1 MYVYISDTPQ
11 NSPHHQTQNHD
22 LLSTSST
29 ATTMS
34 AAATL
39 PHTSLNNG
47 ASASN
52 VVPPTYRTRRLSNSS
67 MASDVSFRLPTYDS
81 PAIYHLQSDMES
93 ASEFEDSQIANS
105 IHPHLELISKEQLHQ
120 AYRKALEKY
129 QKYRTR
135 YSDVAKRYRDLE
147 RDNNKARVSEVRQPK
162 SPNLFAHF

>member
-1 MYVYISDTPQ
+1 
-11 NSPHHQTQNHD
+11 
-22 LLSTSST
+22 
-29 ATTMS
+29 MS

-52 VVPPTYRTRRLSNSS
+52 VVVPPTYRTRRLSNSS
-67 MASDVSFRLPTYDS
+67 MASDVSFRLPTFDS

-93 ASEFEDSQIANS
+93 ASEFEDSQITNS
-105 IHPHLELISKEQLHQ
+105 TNPHLELISKEQLHQ

-162 SPNLFAHF
+162 LRTMFAYL

>member
-1 MYVYISDTPQ
+1 MYVSISDTPQ
-11 NSPHHQTQNHD
+11 NSPHHQKQNHD

-52 VVPPTYRTRRLSNSS
+52 VVPTYRTRRLSNSS

-93 ASEFEDSQIANS
+93 ASEFEDSQITNS
-105 IHPHLELISKEQLHQ
+105 TNPHLELISKEQLHQ

-162 SPNLFAHF
+162 